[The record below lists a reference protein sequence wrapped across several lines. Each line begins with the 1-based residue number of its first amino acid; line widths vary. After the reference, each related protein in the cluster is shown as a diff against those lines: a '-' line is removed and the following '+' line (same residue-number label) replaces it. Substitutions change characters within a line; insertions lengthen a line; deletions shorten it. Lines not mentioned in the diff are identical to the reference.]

1 MLKVPLRQAAPGM
14 KLALSL
20 HHPAKPGRVLLK
32 ANYEL
37 DESDIQRLRELEI
50 REIWV
55 RYPSL
60 AFVGEYINPAVSEL
74 RNELA
79 AALDATFETVA
90 NRGDV
95 QLDYDQFKRTISDL
109 VDQLTSQPRAALYIN
124 EICAGGKTHIAHAAN
139 VCSLSLL
146 MGLKLQSY
154 IVTQRSRL
162 NPRHAMNV
170 VSLGVGAMLHD
181 IGMLRLDS
189 AVVERWARSGDE
201 SDEAWRDHVR
211 LGYETVRDTVGPSAA
226 SVVLNHHQ
234 RWDGTGFPARAE
246 ADGEER
252 AQCGDQIPVFAR
264 IVAAADLYDRLRN
277 PPDGSESRP
286 PAAALHAMRTTDLAG
301 RIDPMIYR
309 ALISVAPPYP
319 PGVIVE
325 LSDGATGVV
334 TGWSPAE
341 PFRPAVRLIPDPTA
355 QFGSER
361 IEAETVD
368 LRERRDLCVAVAD
381 GREVAGFNLEAVD
394 EADFDVDAAQANQWR
409 TSEAESSSF
418 AA

>member
-1 MLKVPLRQAAPGM
+1 MLKVPMRQAVPGM

-32 ANYEL
+32 AGYEL
-37 DESDIQRLRELEI
+37 DDSDIERLRELEI

-60 AFVGEYINPAVSEL
+60 AFVGEYINPAAMAL

-79 AALDATFETVA
+79 AALDSTFNAVA
-90 NRGDV
+90 DAGDV
-95 QLDYDQFKRTISDL
+95 QLEYDQFRRTISDL
-109 VDQLTSQPRAALYIN
+109 VDQFVQQPRAALYID

-154 IVTQRSRL
+154 IVTQRTRL
-162 NPRHAMNV
+162 SPRHAMNV
-170 VSLGVGAMLHD
+170 VSLGVGAMFHD

-189 AVVERWARSGDE
+189 EVLERWSRSLDE
-201 SDEAWRDHVR
+201 TDEAWRKHVR
-211 LGYETVRDTVGPSAA
+211 LGYETVREAIGPSAA

-234 RWDGTGFPARAE
+234 HFDGSGFPAKME
-246 ADGEER
+246 PDGVER
-252 AQCGDQIPVFAR
+252 AQRGEQIPIFAR
-264 IVAAADLYDRLRN
+264 IVTAADLYDRLRH
-277 PPDGSESRP
+277 PPDGSTERS
-286 PAAALHAMRTTDLAG
+286 AAEALHTLLHSDMNG
-301 RIDPMIYR
+301 WIDPMVLK

-325 LSDGATGVV
+325 LSDGSTGAV

-341 PFRPAVRLIPDPTA
+341 PCRPTVRLIEDPASRFDEAPD
-355 QFGSER
+355 EVR
-361 IEAETVD
+361 NID
-368 LRERRDLCVAVAD
+368 LLEHPELRVVVAD
-381 GREVAGFNLEAVD
+381 GKDVAAFNFFASRED
-394 EADFDVDAAQANQWR
+394 DFDVEEAQANQWR
-409 TSEAESSSF
+409 SSEAGTTS